1 MWKEHTRRYC
11 RELAQDR
18 LLERRGIMFDG
29 LDFDELEYDKFKDE
43 CGVFG
48 IRCLDDAIDC
58 EKLTYLGLYALQ
70 HRGQESAGIAVFDG
84 NEILCH
90 KDMGLVSDVF
100 KGEVLDNLSGNTCIG
115 HVRYSTTGASTVNN
129 AQPLVIKYKM
139 GNIALAHNGN
149 LVNADVLRDLLEDG
163 GAVFQ
168 TSIDSEVIANL
179 IARYARRGFESAILE
194 TMQAV
199 KGSYALVIMAD
210 DKLIGVRDP
219 QGIRPLCIGK
229 IGNGYILASESCA
242 IDTVGGEFVRDVKP
256 GEIVIIDD
264 SGLKSLTIQEEIRS
278 SVCIFEYIYFARPDS
293 TIDGISVY
301 EARRNAGMRL
311 AKEHPVDADIVISV
325 PDSGTVAAIGY
336 AEQSGIPYGEG
347 LIKNKYVGRTFI
359 KPDQALRE
367 LAVQVKLN
375 PLKINVEGKRIIMV
389 DDSIVRGTTSK
400 RIVNMLRN
408 AGAKEV
414 HVRVCSPLI
423 KYPCYFGIDT
433 PNRKQLIASNC
444 EIEEIRE
451 IIGADSL
458 GYLSIEGLLKST
470 SSTNSDFCTG
480 CFSGV
485 YPMAVPREGNK
496 YIFEKR

>member
-1 MWKEHTRRYC
+1 M
-11 RELAQDR
+11 
-18 LLERRGIMFDG
+18 
-29 LDFDELEYDKFKDE
+29 
-43 CGVFG
+43 V
-48 IRCLDDAIDC
+48 
-58 EKLTYLGLYALQ
+58 YLGLYALQ
-70 HRGQESAGIAVFDG
+70 HRGQESAGIAAYNGETVV
-84 NEILCH
+84 CK

-100 KGEVLDNLSGNTCIG
+100 KEGLPDELKGSVCIG
-115 HVRYSTTGASTVNN
+115 HVRYSTTGASTLNN

-149 LVNADVLRDLLEDG
+149 LINADVLRDLLEDG

-179 IARYARRGFESAILE
+179 IARYARKGFEAAIQE

-199 KGSYALVIMAD
+199 KGSYALVILAN

-229 IGNGYILASESCA
+229 IGDSFILSSESCA
-242 IDTVGGEFVRDVKP
+242 IDTVGGEFIRDVEP

-264 SGLKSLTIQEEIRS
+264 SGLKSLKIEEETRPT
-278 SVCIFEYIYFARPDS
+278 VCIFEYIYFARPDS
-293 TIDGISVY
+293 IIDGISVY
-301 EARRNAGMRL
+301 EARRNAGMAL
-311 AKEHPVDADIVISV
+311 ALEHPVDADLVISV

-359 KPDQALRE
+359 KPDQNLRE

-375 PLKINVEGKRIIMV
+375 PLKRNIEGKRIVLV
-389 DDSIVRGTTSK
+389 DDSIVRGTTSRK
-400 RIVNMLRN
+400 IVSLLKG

-414 HVRVCSPLI
+414 HVRICSPLI

-433 PNRKQLIASNC
+433 PSRKQLIGSNYTVD
-444 EIEEIRE
+444 EING

-458 GYLSIEGLLKST
+458 GYLSLEGLLKST
-470 SSTNSDFCTG
+470 SDEKGFCTG
-480 CFSGV
+480 CFSGI
-485 YPMAVPREGNK
+485 YPMSVPREGNK
-496 YIFEKR
+496 FIFEKR